1 MIFFIIFFYNS
12 YLKGTSSLLVKLL
25 VIMIIQGDIIIVSNS
40 NVFNKNKELNI
51 IDIIDIIDKSL
62 LTITLPLDNEIY
74 YSIDNKILNIIIL
87 AKKDKKLTSSPLSI
101 ETKIVNIPYGECTKY
116 VLLNLRSTQ
125 TAISKKVKKTLL
137 DYIPLN
143 LATPTTLYMFN
154 NSNIVNIDGNG
165 YISYY
170 PDTMEIYDIN
180 TISNFIGKE
189 YPKNN
194 TTFIPSLESI
204 LEGFNYKQVNINL
217 NSNTYI
223 LDNLGLSSSNT
234 TTNTNSNNNSNSNIN
249 TNNIISTLSNLISW
263 FNPLSYYSSTT
274 SNDKENISNTNGN
287 VAIPISTK
295 YYIAESNITSISNSL
310 HIIKLENNKIKVL
323 RPVQMLFPVYVEN
336 ISLDNHENI
345 ILTGKINDIDKH
357 ISITY
362 NKFLHNPSISILE

>member
-1 MIFFIIFFYNS
+1 MIYI
-12 YLKGTSSLLVKLL
+12 
-25 VIMIIQGDIIIVSNS
+25 GDIINITND
-40 NVFNKNKELNI
+40 KQIPKEITI
-51 IDIIDIIDKSL
+51 INDTEKQILS
-62 LTITLPLDNEIY
+62 ITLLATTELY
-74 YSIDNKILNIIIL
+74 YSTNILENKIHIVFMT
-87 AKKDKKLTSSPLSI
+87 KKDKKLTSSPLSL
-101 ETKIVNIPYGECTKY
+101 EHKIVNIPYGECTKY
-116 VLLNLRSTQ
+116 VVLNLRSTQ

-189 YPKNN
+189 YPKSNK
-194 TTFIPSLESI
+194 TFLPSLESI

-223 LDNLGLSSSNT
+223 LDNLELSSSNT
-234 TTNTNSNNNSNSNIN
+234 TTKTNSNTNSNSN

>member
-1 MIFFIIFFYNS
+1 MIYI
-12 YLKGTSSLLVKLL
+12 
-25 VIMIIQGDIIIVSNS
+25 GDIINITND
-40 NVFNKNKELNI
+40 KQIPKEITI
-51 IDIIDIIDKSL
+51 INDTEKQILS
-62 LTITLPLDNEIY
+62 ITLLATTELY
-74 YSIDNKILNIIIL
+74 YSTNILENKIHIVFMT
-87 AKKDKKLTSSPLSI
+87 KKDKKTTAISSSLSPLSL
-101 ETKIVNIPYGECTKY
+101 EHKIVNIPYGECTKY
-116 VLLNLRSTQ
+116 VVLNLRSTQ

-143 LATPTTLYMFN
+143 LATPTTPTTLYMFN
-154 NSNIVNIDGNG
+154 NSFLVNIDGNG

-180 TISNFIGKE
+180 TISNFIEKE

-223 LDNLGLSSSNT
+223 LDNLELSSSNT
-234 TTNTNSNNNSNSNIN
+234 TTKTNSNTNSNS
-249 TNNIISTLSNLISW
+249 NNIISTLSNLISW

-274 SNDKENISNTNGN
+274 SNEKENISNTNGN

-323 RPVQMLFPVYVEN
+323 RPVQMLFPIYVEN
-336 ISLDNHENI
+336 IILDNHENI

>member
-25 VIMIIQGDIIIVSNS
+25 VIMIIQGDIINVSNS
-40 NVFNKNKELNI
+40 NVFNKNKELN
-51 IDIIDIIDKSL
+51 IIDIIDKSL

-125 TAISKKVKKTLL
+125 TAIGKKVKKTLL

-143 LATPTTLYMFN
+143 LTTSTTLYSFN
-154 NSNIVNIDGNG
+154 NSNLVNIDSNG

-180 TISNFIGKE
+180 TISNFIEKE
-189 YPKNN
+189 YPKSNK
-194 TTFIPSLESI
+194 TFLPSLESI
-204 LEGFNYKQVNINL
+204 LEVFNYKPANINL

-223 LDNLGLSSSNT
+223 LDNLELSSSNT
-234 TTNTNSNNNSNSNIN
+234 TTNTHTS
-249 TNNIISTLSNLISW
+249 NIISTLGNIISW
-263 FNPLSYYSSTT
+263 FNPLSYYSNNP
-274 SNDKENISNTNGN
+274 SNDKENISNTDSN
-287 VAIPISTK
+287 ILISGK
-295 YYIAESNITSISNSL
+295 YYIAENNVSNSTNSL

-323 RPVQMLFPVYVEN
+323 RPQPMMFPIYIEN
-336 ISLDNHENI
+336 ITLDEQENI
-345 ILTGKINDIDKH
+345 IFTGKINDIGKH
-357 ISITY
+357 INIKY
-362 NKFLHNPSISILE
+362 NKFFHNPSIEILE